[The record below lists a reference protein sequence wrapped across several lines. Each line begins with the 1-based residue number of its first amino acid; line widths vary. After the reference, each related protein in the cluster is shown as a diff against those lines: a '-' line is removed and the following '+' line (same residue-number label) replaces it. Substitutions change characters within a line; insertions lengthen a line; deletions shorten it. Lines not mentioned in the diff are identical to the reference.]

1 EQPLLRMESWI
12 ARGHEFGSIAEEGRY
27 VFLGIVRQESATEL
41 GALAPDRMT
50 LWLEGARGLDHGVS
64 GLTVTPY
71 SQDQLPS
78 AALGAIGGNDG
89 VAISMEDPEGRKAL
103 ESFFLIKAW
112 AAEDLSQRVVGPVQ
126 GRSGW
131 IRVEL
136 PPRSLGTRLFQSAQ
150 QFLQR
155 RYAI

>member
-1 EQPLLRMESWI
+1 M
-12 ARGHEFGSIAEEGRY
+12 
-27 VFLGIVRQESATEL
+27 
-41 GALAPDRMT
+41 D
-50 LWLEGARGLDHGVS
+50 
-64 GLTVTPY
+64 
-71 SQDQLPS
+71 
-78 AALGAIGGNDG
+78 
-89 VAISMEDPEGRKAL
+89 DPQGRKAL
-103 ESFFLIKAW
+103 EKFFLIKAW
-112 AAEDLSQRVVGPVQ
+112 ATDDLREAVSGPVQ